1 MNCEETKRFLDAYLD
16 RELDL
21 RRYTEL
27 EQHLSLCPSC
37 HAVAQELEE
46 FRALFMAGAQTLKAP
61 PGLRANVLAAVRRE
75 QAKQSTAFWRQPW
88 VYAAAV
94 VILSLFLALNILL
107 PDAGG
112 ELSRQAVF
120 LHAQS
125 LGANHPVDVTSAN
138 PQVVKSWLTAKLD
151 FVPPVVGFPAWGY
164 SLFGGRVDVI
174 QNRSVAAL
182 VYKHDQDVVTLFCWP
197 PKKEKG
203 RLSKSDHLIEGY
215 HVSTWSNAECNYI
228 LVSKLSDRE
237 MEEFVDSF
245 RVHVQSGAYF

>member
-21 RRYTEL
+21 RRYTEV
-27 EQHLSLCPSC
+27 EQHLSVCPSC
-37 HAVAQELEE
+37 QSIAQELEE
-46 FRALFMAGAQTLKAP
+46 FRSLLRAGAQTLKAP
-61 PGLRANVLAAVRRE
+61 PQLRANVLAAVRRE
-75 QAKQSTAFWRQPW
+75 QAKRSTAFWRQPW

-94 VILSLFLALNILL
+94 VILSLFLALRILL

-112 ELSRQAVF
+112 ELSRQAVL

-125 LGANHPVDVTSAN
+125 LAANHPVDLTSAN

-151 FVPPVVGFPAWGY
+151 FVPPVVGFPAPGY
-164 SLFGGRVDVI
+164 SLLGGRVAEI

-182 VYKHDQDVVTLFCWP
+182 IYKHDKDVVTLFCWP
-197 PKKEKG
+197 PKKQH
-203 RLSKSDHLIEGY
+203 LSKSDHLIEGY

-228 LVSKLSDRE
+228 LVSKLTDRE
-237 MEEFVDSF
+237 MDEFVHSF